1 MGLSAPRL
9 VIVTGLSGAGKTV
22 VLNALEDLCYYTIDN
37 LPIGFLPAFLRHI
50 AEATSHPAASR
61 PTATRLNPLPLVNV
75 DMTTP

>member
-50 AEATSHPAASR
+50 AEVEPAAIPAHGDR
-61 PTATRLNPLPLVNV
+61 DRCP
-75 DMTTP
+75 